1 MSNDSRAHRR
11 RALVAAVGNL
21 LDATQLELALNDVDN
36 NMRGDNVSDV
46 IACID
51 GIAGRGLLD
60 SGLTKRLYGEFF
72 KALQQPDSSLPADPW
87 ANRGRAPAA
96 VSGVVSAAPR
106 APTLPAR
113 PAVSAAP
120 AAPVAPPVVAAQPA
134 PVAPPAPKT
143 ATVAPAAASAKVAAL
158 AAVTLTPEQAVF
170 AALQQEIRQQM
181 LQNHVADLPELDR
194 EIPRQLKRE
203 RIEPLLGE
211 KFLGA
216 WHNSQLPNAWKLE
229 IGSDDFVM
237 LLHIVYLAL
246 CEVLG
251 PVAADSVLAQ
261 AVQAAERLPEAAKHS
276 PKLFL

>member
-21 LDATQLELALNDVDN
+21 LDATQLELALNDVDT

-87 ANRGRAPAA
+87 ANRGRTPAA
-96 VSGVVSAAPR
+96 VSTAPR
-106 APTLPAR
+106 APAPPAR
-113 PAVSAAP
+113 PAVSAAQTVPP
-120 AAPVAPPVVAAQPA
+120 A
-134 PVAPPAPKT
+134 APPAPQPTPVAPSAPKA

-170 AALQQEIRQQM
+170 AALQQEIRQQI
-181 LQNHVADLPELDR
+181 LQNHVADLPEMDR

>member
-21 LDATQLELALNDVDN
+21 LDATQLELALNDVDT

-87 ANRGRAPAA
+87 ANRGRAPA
-96 VSGVVSAAPR
+96 VVNAAPR
-106 APTLPAR
+106 APAPPVR
-113 PAVSAAP
+113 PAAP
-120 AAPVAPPVVAAQPA
+120 AAQT
-134 PVAPPAPKT
+134 APPAAPPPTPSVPSAPKA

-170 AALQQEIRQQM
+170 AALQQEIRQQI
-181 LQNHVADLPELDR
+181 LQNHVADLPEMDR